1 MATKLS
7 KENRKVSAETMASVM
22 KYSPKDGFKL
32 MDNILNK
39 VYTII
44 EVDEYE
50 VGGNKTFSVSMVDED
65 GNVITISA
73 SALKRSRIFTGTG
86 TDGATPYME
95 SSNVFIRSAAEHIWN
110 GSQYY
115 HKGLKMKKDEDLVLP
130 EKLRLK
136 YAILVEDQDTG
147 MPLLNPYL
155 YKDFRK
161 VVKSYSVRD
170 EYPTMDY
177 FREELLKTE
186 AEGRLPFL
194 QKSMQTPVPYS
205 WVKQEISDYRHTLI
219 FEKV

>member
-1 MATKLS
+1 MAKLS
-7 KENRKVSAETMASVM
+7 KEQRKVSADTMTSVM

-32 MDNILNK
+32 SDGILNK
-39 VYTII
+39 LYTIT

-50 VGGNKTFSVSMVDED
+50 VGGNKTFSVSMTDED
-65 GNVITISA
+65 GNVITLSA
-73 SALKRSRIFTGTG
+73 SALKRSRIFTGNG
-86 TDGATPYME
+86 TDNATPFKE
-95 SSNVFIRSAAEHIWN
+95 NKHVFLRSDGETIWN

-115 HKGLKMKKDEDLVLP
+115 HKGLKMKKDEDMFLP

-136 YAILVEDQDTG
+136 YAILAEDQDTG
-147 MPLLNPYL
+147 DPLLNPYL

-161 VVKSYSVRD
+161 VVKAYSLRD
-170 EYPTMDY
+170 EYPTMDD

-194 QKSMQTPVPYS
+194 AKAMKVPTPYS
-205 WVKQEISDYRHTLI
+205 WVKEDVSDYRHTLI

>member
-1 MATKLS
+1 MSIKLS
-7 KENRKVSAETMASVM
+7 KENRKVSAETMTSVM

-32 MDNILNK
+32 TNDILDK
-39 VYTII
+39 LYTVT
-44 EVDEYE
+44 EVDEYTI
-50 VGGNKTFSVSMVDED
+50 GDNKTFSVSMTDED

-86 TDGATPYME
+86 TDGATPYE
-95 SSNVFIRSAAEHIWN
+95 GTTNVFLRSTGEHIWN

-115 HKGLKMKKDEDLVLP
+115 HKGLKMKKDEDFVIP

-147 MPLLNPYL
+147 NPILNPYL

-161 VVKSYSVRD
+161 VVKAYSVRD
-170 EYPTMDY
+170 EYPTMDD

-186 AEGRLPFL
+186 AEGRLSFL
-194 QKSMQTPVPYS
+194 PKAMQTPVPYS
-205 WVKQEISDYRHTLI
+205 WVKQEVSDYRHTLI